1 MATIPPDDRPP
12 RVFIGDELETLLS
25 DLEYQ
30 RATLLWKCAGLD
42 DAQLR
47 HAAVPP
53 STLNLLAL
61 VRHVT
66 GAEQHW
72 FEQVADATEP
82 DWHYGDGDWN
92 DTVVPVDTVMQ
103 HYADACDASRRIA
116 RQHGFDEEFDSDEFG
131 RVNFRFILVHMIEE
145 YARHCGH
152 ADLLRESIDGAV
164 GE

>member
-1 MATIPPDDRPP
+1 MVPIPPDDRPE

-25 DLEYQ
+25 DLDFQ

-47 HAAVPP
+47 RAAVPP
-53 STLNLLAL
+53 SGLTLLAL
-61 VRHVT
+61 VRHAT

-72 FEQVADATEP
+72 FQQIVGGEKV
-82 DWHYGDGDWN
+82 DWHYGDEWG
-92 DTVVPVDTVMQ
+92 DTVVPVDVVIR
-103 HYADACDASRRIA
+103 HYADACDVSRRIA
-116 RQHGFDEEFDSDEFG
+116 RDHAFDEEFDNDEFG
-131 RVNFRFILVHMIEE
+131 RVNFRFILVHMVEE

-152 ADLLRESIDGAV
+152 ADLLRESIDGAT